1 MAKPITV
8 TVAGNAGPLRKS
20 LQGADSDLA
29 KFGKAVSDNA
39 KKMAL
44 GFAAIGAGAVAGLGA
59 AVKAAAEDQKAQALL
74 ADQLRKT
81 TDATSAQ
88 IRQMEEFVDVTQR
101 ATGVADDELRPAL
114 ATLTRATG
122 DLTQAQELL
131 QLGLDISA
139 GSGKS
144 LEGISLALAK
154 ATNGNLGAF
163 TKLGIPLDENIIK
176 TKDFAAAQEVL
187 AKQFGGASTVAANT
201 FSGQMSRLRIVIGEA
216 VESIGYAILEN
227 DYFQD
232 SMSKFPNAV
241 QAAIDAFGKKGI
253 KGSLDAFVSNMGIT
267 GAYVKLFG
275 LSVSASFADMANK
288 ATQSLQLIGLAANLV
303 LGVVN
308 TVAGTEL
315 RVASPGET
323 KKAADD
329 ARIAFELQQ
338 GIIRNL
344 QTDFD
349 IARNKEAALGAE
361 TNRLTD
367 LARSLGVELKGT
379 TGAVNEFSGASGSG
393 KGLTEAE
400 KRAAALRKELGEM
413 LPKALEAAQS
423 ELDSAKKAFDDYA
436 AGIADSLN
444 KLDYGAAYDDAK
456 EGGTKFLDE
465 LRKQADRGRV
475 FAERIQQL
483 VAAGLTGPALQQ
495 VIDAGAQTGTAIA
508 DELLKANENVL
519 LANKLGQDL
528 EAAAKAAGQAAAK
541 QFKQEG
547 VNAAT
552 ELLAGVEE
560 TLKSYTIKL
569 TSQKLNAK
577 QLQKL
582 KEQFYVDVAFNFQT
596 SGYAIPALAEGGLVT
611 RPQVALIGE
620 AGPEVVVPLDRV
632 GSMGGGDTYQINI
645 NAAVA
650 DARLGGVIVDALRS
664 YNRRTGPIDI
674 TISN

>member
-20 LQGADSDLA
+20 LKGADSDLV

-39 KKMAL
+39 KKMAI

-88 IRQMEEFVDVTQR
+88 IRAMEEFVDVTQR
-101 ATGVADDELRPAL
+101 ATGIADDELRPAL

-232 SMSKFPNAV
+232 SMAKFPNAV

-288 ATQSLQLIGLAANLV
+288 ATQSLSLIGLAANLV

-308 TVAGTEL
+308 TIAGTEL

-349 IARNKEAALGAE
+349 IARQKEAALGAE
-361 TNRLTD
+361 TNRLSD
-367 LARSLGVELKGT
+367 LARSLGVELET
-379 TGAVNEFSGASGSG
+379 TAGAVNDFSGATGS
-393 KGLTEAE
+393 KGLTDAE

-465 LRKQADRGRV
+465 LQKQARRGQV

-519 LANKLGQDL
+519 LANKLGTDL

-552 ELLAGVEE
+552 ELLAGVEA

-569 TSQKLNAK
+569 TTQKLNAK
-577 QLQKL
+577 QLQRL

-620 AGPEVVVPLDRV
+620 AGPELVVPLDRV
-632 GSMGGGDTYQINI
+632 GDMGGGDTYQINI

-674 TISN
+674 SITN